1 MYTVEAYTALL
12 PHQLSI
18 NTLYS
23 LTALNSIVAV
33 LSQKTFAGL
42 FDAIL
47 QTLMTRK
54 NLMFI
59 VFQLPVVLKQD
70 ENGWFKYIRIEI
82 RKNIDYIENYSNDE
96 RTSC

>member
-1 MYTVEAYTALL
+1 MAIIGPWQQRIQVSHVYIVTYVHSASIYSSSPTSTQHQYPLL
-12 PHQLSI
+12 TYRI
-18 NTLYS
+18 E
-23 LTALNSIVAV
+23 LNNSCFIA
-33 LSQKTFAGL
+33 KTFAGL

-70 ENGWFKYIRIEI
+70 ENG
-82 RKNIDYIENYSNDE
+82 
-96 RTSC
+96 